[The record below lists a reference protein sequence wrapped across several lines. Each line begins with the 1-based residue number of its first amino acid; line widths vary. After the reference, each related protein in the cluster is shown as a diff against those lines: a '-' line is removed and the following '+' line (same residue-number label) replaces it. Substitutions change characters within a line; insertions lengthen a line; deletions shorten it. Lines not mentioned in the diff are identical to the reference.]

1 MDDEIDRGPTRTQLF
16 ERGIK
21 RGVVGD
27 IDIDHEVRPDAFGQ
41 GLEARAK
48 GLALIGECQFRTGFG
63 HRLGNAP
70 SDGAFVRDTHDQAAF
85 SFKHV

>member
-1 MDDEIDRGPTRTQLF
+1 MDDEIDRGPTRAQLVK
-16 ERGIK
+16 RGIK

-27 IDIDHEVRPDAFGQ
+27 IDIDHEVRPYTLRQRFET
-41 GLEARAK
+41 LPK
-48 GLALIGECQFRTGFG
+48 GLALIGERQFRTGFG